1 MSPVS
6 SNFQTATATECA
18 AVCLMCPAPQAF
30 DVLVAGGLGLR
41 KTLSPQAT
49 RNLIRL
55 GSKRAEALEVLTAQV
70 AVLHNTLQVCPPL
83 PPPPP
88 LHVSASPHA
97 CQPHIAVIWPSLAN

>member
-1 MSPVS
+1 
-6 SNFQTATATECA
+6 
-18 AVCLMCPAPQAF
+18 MCPAPQAF

-70 AVLHNTLQVCPPL
+70 AEVQ
-83 PPPPP
+83 
-88 LHVSASPHA
+88 
-97 CQPHIAVIWPSLAN
+97 